1 MNSRP
6 QCSVEPS
13 AAGRPVPDPAAGV
26 NSLLRGFSIEITP
39 REVLALPDLAVRL
52 PRGTAA
58 YLPYLPRV
66 AFTDTVAAARTLRD
80 AGLVPVAH
88 VAARA
93 VASAQSLR
101 AMLTALTEEGGVER
115 LLLVGGDLPE
125 PRGPY
130 ASTMDVL
137 RTDALARHGI
147 RDVGF
152 AGYPE
157 GHPGI
162 PDTVLARAVR
172 DKLSIAADT
181 GLRVRWLTQLCFA
194 AAPVAAWTR
203 RMRAIAPDASVD
215 AGVYGVTTLRALL
228 RYGRLCGVG
237 ASLRTLLREPRH
249 VFPLHG
255 VRDPLRMVDELAALR
270 RTDPADA
277 PSRVHFFSLG
287 AFAATAAWA
296 NAVARGAGGVS

>member
-1 MNSRP
+1 MISRP

-13 AAGRPVPDPAAGV
+13 VTAQAAPDGAATRA
-26 NSLLRGFSIEITP
+26 LLHGFSIEITP
-39 REVLALPDLAVRL
+39 REALALADLGGQL
-52 PRGTAA
+52 PRGTCV

-66 AFTDTVAAARTLRD
+66 AFTDTVAAARALRG
-80 AGLVPVAH
+80 AGLIPVAH
-88 VAARA
+88 LAARA
-93 VASAQSLR
+93 VANAQSLR
-101 AMLTALTEEGGVER
+101 AMLTALTEEAGVER
-115 LLLVGGDLPE
+115 LMLVGGDLPE

-130 ASTMDVL
+130 ASAMDVL

-147 RDVGF
+147 CDVAF

-162 PDTVLARAVR
+162 PDTVLAAAVR
-172 DKLSIAADT
+172 EKLAAAADA
-181 GLRVRWLTQLCFA
+181 GLRARWLTQLCFTS
-194 AAPVAAWTR
+194 APVAAWTR
-203 RMRAIAPDASVD
+203 RLRAAAPDACVD

-255 VRDPLRMVDELAALR
+255 VRDPLRMVDELADLR

-287 AFAATAAWA
+287 AFAVTAAWA

>member
-1 MNSRP
+1 M
-6 QCSVEPS
+6 
-13 AAGRPVPDPAAGV
+13 AAQPAPDGAATRD
-26 NSLLRGFSIEITP
+26 LLRDFSIEITP
-39 REVLALPDLAVRL
+39 REVLALRDLAARV
-52 PRGTAA
+52 PRGTSV

-66 AFTDTVAAARTLRD
+66 AFADTVAAARVLRD

-88 VAARA
+88 LAARA
-93 VASAQSLR
+93 VANAQSLR
-101 AMLTALTEEGGVER
+101 AMLTALTEEAGVER

-130 ASTMDVL
+130 ASVMDVL
-137 RTDALARHGI
+137 RSEAIARHGI
-147 RDVGF
+147 RDVAF

-162 PDTVLARAVR
+162 PDAVLAAAVR
-172 DKLSIAADT
+172 DKLAAAADA
-181 GLRVRWLTQLCFA
+181 GLRARWLTQLCFT

-203 RMRAIAPDASVD
+203 RLRATAPDACID

-237 ASLRTLLREPRH
+237 ASVRALLREPRH

-255 VRDPLRMVDELAALR
+255 VRDPLRMVEELARLR

>member
-1 MNSRP
+1 MISRP
-6 QCSVEPS
+6 QCSVGPS
-13 AAGRPVPDPAAGV
+13 VAEQPDGAATRD
-26 NSLLRGFSIEITP
+26 SLRDFSIEITP
-39 REVLALPDLAVRL
+39 REVLATSDLAGCV
-52 PRGTAA
+52 PRGTCV

-66 AFTDTVAAARTLRD
+66 AFADTVAAARSLRD

-88 VAARA
+88 LAARA
-93 VASAQSLR
+93 VANAQSLR
-101 AMLTALTEEGGVER
+101 AMLTALTEEAGVER

-130 ASTMDVL
+130 ASVMDVL
-137 RTDALARHGI
+137 RTDAIARHGI
-147 RDVGF
+147 VDVAF

-162 PDTVLARAVR
+162 PDAMLAAAVR
-172 DKLSIAADT
+172 DKLAIAAEN
-181 GLRVRWLTQLCFA
+181 GLNASWLTQLCFT

-203 RMRAIAPDASVD
+203 RLRAVAPDARIH
-215 AGVYGVTTLRALL
+215 AGVHGVTTLRALL

-237 ASLRTLLREPRH
+237 ASMRALLREPRH

-255 VRDPLRMVDELAALR
+255 VRDPLRMVEELAGLR

>member
-13 AAGRPVPDPAAGV
+13 ASALPAPDGASVPA
-26 NSLLRGFSIEITP
+26 LLRDFSIEITP
-39 REVLALPDLAVRL
+39 REALALPDLAAHL
-52 PRGTAA
+52 PRGTAV

-66 AFTDTVAAARTLRD
+66 AFTDTVAAARALRD
-80 AGLVPVAH
+80 AGFAPVAH

-93 VASAQSLR
+93 VANAQALR
-101 AMLTALTEEGGVER
+101 GMLTALTEEAGVAR

-130 ASTMDVL
+130 ASVMDIL

-147 RDVGF
+147 REVAF

-162 PDTVLARAVR
+162 PDATLAAAVR
-172 DKLSIAADT
+172 DKLAMAALG
-181 GLRVRWLTQLCFA
+181 GLRVRWLTQLCFVA
-194 AAPVAAWTR
+194 SPVAAWTR
-203 RMRAIAPDASVD
+203 RLRVLAPAAHVD
-215 AGVYGVTTLRALL
+215 AGVYGVTALRALV

-237 ASLRTLLREPRH
+237 ASLRALLREPRH

-255 VRDPLRMVDELAALR
+255 VREPLRMVEELADLR
-270 RTDPADA
+270 RTDPLDA

-296 NAVARGAGGVS
+296 NAVARGAGGAA